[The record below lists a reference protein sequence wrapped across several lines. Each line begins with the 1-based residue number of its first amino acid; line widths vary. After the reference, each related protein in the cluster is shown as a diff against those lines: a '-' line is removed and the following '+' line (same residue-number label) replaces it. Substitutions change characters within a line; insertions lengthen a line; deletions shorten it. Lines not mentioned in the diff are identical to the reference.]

1 MSTMD
6 DSTDYVAL
14 TAANSKTVCDAEMRG
29 DAVVNALPMRF
40 TLELT
45 ADCNLH
51 CFMCDCENH
60 RNKGRAV
67 GIKKFAMPEKIFHDI
82 VRAVFPRIQQ
92 MNPTVVGEP
101 FVLGYFDQLLEACE
115 RYHVK
120 LDLITNGMLM
130 RGPRLRRLM
139 PHLAEIRISFDGGT
153 KPTFDHI
160 RTGADFNKVI
170 ANVGEL
176 AALRRELGLRRSV
189 RTMFNVTIL
198 RENVEELARIVEIAA
213 DNDIDAVGMSYLLV
227 FDEAVR
233 ASSPFLD
240 PVRTNRGL
248 RMAQRRAAELGVE
261 LSLPVLLPVA
271 QADRD
276 LPPELSRQPR
286 PQLANEYVAPGE
298 ESPRSMQSWQPEGW
312 GGKLYCRFPWKEV
325 FIDQGGNVAP
335 CCGQGRP
342 IMGNA
347 FTGDFEQIW
356 NSPEY
361 QRLRRGLWEGNPTDY
376 CRHCPFL
383 QAAGAVPFDPEAH
396 FRASA
401 GDAPEGAV

>member
-1 MSTMD
+1 MSD
-6 DSTDYVAL
+6 PSTPVDYVAL
-14 TAANSKTVCDAEMRG
+14 TAANSAEACAAEMRG
-29 DAVVNALPMRF
+29 DAIVKAWPMRF

-51 CFMCDCENH
+51 CFMCDCEML
-60 RNKGRAV
+60 RDKGRAV

-82 VRAVFPRIQQ
+82 ARSAFPRIHQV
-92 MNPTVVGEP
+92 NPTVVGEP
-101 FVLGYFDQLLEACE
+101 FVLGYFDALLEACE

-139 PHLAEIRISFDGGT
+139 PHLAEMRISFDGGT

-160 RTGADFNKVI
+160 RTGADFDKVV
-170 ANVGEL
+170 ANLAEF

-189 RTMFNVTIL
+189 RTIFNVTIL
-198 RENVEELARIVEIAA
+198 RENVDELARIVEIAA
-213 DNDIDAVGMSYLLV
+213 EHDIDSVCMAYLLV
-227 FDEAVR
+227 FDESVR

-240 PVRTNRGL
+240 PFHTNRGL
-248 RMAQRRAAELGVE
+248 RMAQRRAAELGVD
-261 LSLPVLLPVA
+261 LVLPAPLPTPH
-271 QADRD
+271 DD
-276 LPPELSRQPR
+276 PSLPPELPRQPR
-286 PQLANEYVAPGE
+286 PQPKDEHVAPGE
-298 ESPRSMQSWQPEGW
+298 ESPRWMDTSMPPGW
-312 GGKLYCRFPWKEV
+312 KGKYYCRYPWKEV
-325 FIDQGGNVAP
+325 FVNQGGDVAP

-347 FTGDFEQIW
+347 FTGDFESIW
-356 NSPEY
+356 NSQEY

-383 QAAGAVPFDPEAH
+383 QAAGLMPFDADAH
-396 FRASA
+396 FRPSAADGSA
-401 GDAPEGAV
+401 GSA

>member
-1 MSTMD
+1 MSDPSMPV
-6 DSTDYVAL
+6 DYVAL
-14 TAANSKTVCDAEMRG
+14 TAANSAEACAAEMRG
-29 DAVVNALPMRF
+29 DAIVNAWPMRF

-51 CFMCDCENH
+51 CFMCDCEML
-60 RNKGRAV
+60 RDKGREV

-82 VRAVFPRIQQ
+82 AKAAFPRIQQ
-92 MNPTVVGEP
+92 VNPTVVGEP
-101 FVLGYFDQLLEACE
+101 FVLGYFDELLDACE
-115 RYHVK
+115 HYNVK

-160 RTGADFNKVI
+160 RTGADFNKVV
-170 ANVGEL
+170 ANLAEL

-189 RTMFNVTIL
+189 RTLFNVTIL
-198 RENVEELARIVEIAA
+198 RENVGELARIVEIAA
-213 DNDIDAVGMSYLLV
+213 EHDIDVVCMAYLLV

-240 PVRTNRGL
+240 PAGTNRGL

-261 LSLPVLLPVA
+261 LWLPAPLPI
-271 QADRD
+271 ADPDPD

-286 PQLANEYVAPGE
+286 PQPENEYVAPGE
-298 ESPRSMQSWQPEGW
+298 DSPRWMRDSRPPGW
-312 GGKLYCRFPWKEV
+312 GGKYYCRYPWKEV
-325 FIDQGGNVAP
+325 FINQSGDVAP

-347 FTGDFEQIW
+347 FTGDFESIW

-383 QAAGAVPFDPEAH
+383 QAMGAVPYETKAH
-396 FRASA
+396 FRGEA
-401 GDAPEGAV
+401 GDSSKGSA